1 MKRLLAGLATA
12 GLVGSGASPATEF
25 TWLET
30 LSLESHLGDRTNA
43 TILASDFVSRAYSL
57 CAVGSYT
64 SELPAGYET
73 AQRQLDG
80 AGLLPVD
87 EGSGL
92 IFSVD
97 ANQQIEDVLTLSVW
111 PDGRVTLNV
120 GGGVVDDSTAPSEW
134 EEALWK
140 TRFALPLTTPG

>member
-12 GLVGSGASPATEF
+12 GLIGSGASPAIEF

-30 LSLESHLGDRTNA
+30 SSLESHLGDRANA
-43 TILASDFVSRAYSL
+43 TILASDFVSQAYSL
-57 CAVGSYT
+57 CAVGSYAHK
-64 SELPAGYET
+64 LPAGYET
-73 AQRQLDG
+73 ARRQLDG

-97 ANQQIEDVLTLSVW
+97 GNQQIEDVLTLSVW
-111 PDGRVTLNV
+111 PDTVMLKVGEPVCIPAASAELNLSRR
-120 GGGVVDDSTAPSEW
+120 DSSIVLELR
-134 EEALWK
+134 ES
-140 TRFALPLTTPG
+140 G

>member
-25 TWLET
+25 TWLKT
-30 LSLESHLGDRTNA
+30 SSLESHLGERANT
-43 TILASDFVSRAYSL
+43 TILASDFVSQAYSL
-57 CAVGSYT
+57 CAVGSYAHK
-64 SELPAGYET
+64 LPAGYET

-97 ANQQIEDVLTLSVW
+97 GNQQIEDVLTLSVW
-111 PDGRVTLNV
+111 PDTVMLKV
-120 GGGVVDDSTAPSEW
+120 GEPVCIPAASAELDLSRRDSSIVLELR
-134 EEALWK
+134 ES
-140 TRFALPLTTPG
+140 G

>member
-97 ANQQIEDVLTLSVW
+97 ANQQIKDVLTLSVW
-111 PDGRVTLNV
+111 PDTVMLKVAEPVCIPATSAELDLSRRGSSIVLELQES
-120 GGGVVDDSTAPSEW
+120 G
-134 EEALWK
+134 
-140 TRFALPLTTPG
+140 